1 MDRLAI
7 IQGQKTVETT
17 PRLLSKKAN
26 ESMDRLAIIH
36 IPSFSSCI
44 SSYISFSLF
53 FGLYERGVTRRIKNT
68 VSSPP
73 TVPPLCLLRRSL
85 LKGINT
91 KMSESQASMIKLTE
105 NWFFHFVTTN

>member
-17 PRLLSKKAN
+17 PRLLCKKAN

-44 SSYISFSLF
+44 SSYFSFSLSF
-53 FGLYERGVTRRIKNT
+53 LAYMNGE
-68 VSSPP
+68 
-73 TVPPLCLLRRSL
+73 
-85 LKGINT
+85 
-91 KMSESQASMIKLTE
+91 
-105 NWFFHFVTTN
+105 